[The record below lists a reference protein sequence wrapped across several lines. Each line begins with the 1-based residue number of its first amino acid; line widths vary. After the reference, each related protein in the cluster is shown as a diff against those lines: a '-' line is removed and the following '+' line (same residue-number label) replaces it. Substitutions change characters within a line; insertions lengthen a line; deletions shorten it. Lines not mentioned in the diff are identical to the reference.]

1 MRRSRVV
8 LPLLLIGVLTA
19 CQSTPAP
26 RSVAA
31 QILSFNTRV
40 ATLQTAVQAELS
52 GQPSTLSGESRMRLG
67 ALRSWLGNLPGPL
80 RVAEA
85 AQLVTPSQ
93 VQTVTPDLRGVLVLS
108 IPADT
113 PTTWAATVTVDVKA
127 GTVLT
132 SVANTDLTQPY
143 HPARVSY
150 AAQQGGAPLLRFVAA
165 TPGVYP
171 PRVSLGTLVA
181 TRLPASSLLA
191 VQATPPASD
200 TATVAEYSPT
210 GTLLSVR

>member
-1 MRRSRVV
+1 M
-8 LPLLLIGVLTA
+8 LIGVLTA

-31 QILSFNTRV
+31 QILGFDTRV
-40 ATLQTAVQAELS
+40 AALQTAVQAELT
-52 GQPSTLSGESRMRLG
+52 GQPSSLSAESRARLG
-67 ALRSWLGNLPGPL
+67 TLRSWLGNLPGPL

-108 IPADT
+108 VPADT
-113 PTTWAATVTVDVKA
+113 PDGLTWAATVTVDVKA

-171 PRVSLGTLVA
+171 PRVSLGTLV
-181 TRLPASSLLA
+181 TLRLPASGSLA